1 MQFHPARQLGVVNIL
16 GAVPRPGQ
24 PLDLGLGQPVEGG
37 AYRADE
43 VQGGAA
49 HVLITGAACPIA
61 HGEHHRIKGAHGR
74 VRVDQPAIVFQAHVK
89 LLVAQLP
96 LNVEVPVVDFAA
108 AIKGAGITGGV
119 RRGGWGR
126 CSRCGRLTLGWPGG
140 GWCWAG
146 WFCAGRGGGNRC
158 SGCGARAGRWGGR
171 FTGGGAGCGVGGGL
185 PGGSLHGEC
194 AGYAIVAAAPV
205 VTGEFHA
212 RGARVHIWVRQYF
225 GDQFTV
231 LKVAVFPVGK
241 TRHPVFD
248 RGFNIEFGVFV
259 VVGGVEPA
267 ANKPA
272 EVRVGKGHLNRAVP
286 FLRGGYGAHRIVAAG
301 GGVGGG
307 IEGSVALFGGFYGP
321 LAVAVVTV
329 HALSPPG
336 LIRELMRDPAC
347 TAVTFRG
354 EHRLQVG

>member
-1 MQFHPARQLGVVNIL
+1 M
-16 GAVPRPGQ
+16 
-24 PLDLGLGQPVEGG
+24 
-37 AYRADE
+37 
-43 VQGGAA
+43 
-49 HVLITGAACPIA
+49 
-61 HGEHHRIKGAHGR
+61 
-74 VRVDQPAIVFQAHVK
+74 
-89 LLVAQLP
+89 
-96 LNVEVPVVDFAA
+96 
-108 AIKGAGITGGV
+108 
-119 RRGGWGR
+119 
-126 CSRCGRLTLGWPGG
+126 
-140 GWCWAG
+140 
-146 WFCAGRGGGNRC
+146 
-158 SGCGARAGRWGGR
+158 
-171 FTGGGAGCGVGGGL
+171 
-185 PGGSLHGEC
+185 
-194 AGYAIVAAAPV
+194 
-205 VTGEFHA
+205 
-212 RGARVHIWVRQYF
+212 RQYF

-272 EVRVGKGHLNRAVP
+272 EVRVGEGHLNRAVS
-286 FLRGGYGAHRIVAAG
+286 FLRGGYGAHRVVAAG

-307 IEGSVALFGGFYGP
+307 IEGSVALFGGFDGP